1 MPTVTYRGETIECEE
16 GAVLRDVLREAGLTP
31 HNGRADFLNCRGL
44 ATCGTCAV
52 VVDCDDGAVSDRN
65 RRENARLSVPP
76 HELRDG
82 LRLACQTEVYG
93 DVTVEKGDGFWGQR
107 L

>member
-1 MPTVTYRGETIECEE
+1 MPTVSYEGERIECEE
-16 GAVLRDVLREAGLTP
+16 GAILRDVLKEAGLTP
-31 HNGRADFLNCRGL
+31 HNGRADRLNCHGL

-52 VVDCDDGAVSDRN
+52 VVDRDDAVSDRN

-82 LRLACQTEVYG
+82 LRLACQTAVY
-93 DVTVEKGDGFWGQR
+93 DDITVEKGDGFWGQK